1 MSEIILPTLD
11 QWHKIDDEGYMRL
24 VHPLA
29 NDYDTK
35 RPPAYIQ
42 NDPRC
47 AEGLN
52 FLDDQAQRGRI
63 LARVSLGPNID
74 YHDMGDL
81 GWAERQIDEMDA
93 FGYDVDVY
101 LSPENGYGYRVLDLA
116 EKARQSFVCIPE
128 AEHFATPAVQTLTAM
143 QTYVEGAFAEID
155 EAASSPIPEM
165 REFANELEGYA
176 MIGTAVVL
184 SDLSWYKASMV
195 GLAAKEGLTP
205 NPDKKTWSTFAV
217 GTPDDDFAGALDLL
231 GVRVDE
237 TSYRRREEAWSQND
251 RDRFLAKVIRSGILQ

>member
-11 QWHKIDDEGYMRL
+11 RWHRVDNDGYMRL
-24 VHPLA
+24 VHPLT

-52 FLDDQAQRGRI
+52 FLDDQAQQGRI
-63 LARVSLGPNID
+63 IARVSLGPNCS
-74 YHDMGDL
+74 YEDMGDL
-81 GWAERQIDEMDA
+81 GWAERQIDETDA
-93 FGYDVDVY
+93 FGHDVEVY

-116 EKARQSFVCIPE
+116 EKARQAFVCTPE
-128 AEHFATPAVQTLTAM
+128 AEHFATPAVQTLTTM
-143 QTYVEGAFAEID
+143 QAYVENALAKID
-155 EAASSPIPEM
+155 EAATSPLPKM
-165 REFANELEGYA
+165 QEFAKELEGYT

-195 GLAAKEGLTP
+195 GLAAKEGLTS

-217 GTPDDDFAGALDLL
+217 DTPDDDFAGALDLL
-231 GVRVDE
+231 GARVQE
-237 TSYRRREEAWSQND
+237 EPYRRQEEFWSLDD
-251 RDRFLAKVIRSGILQ
+251 RDRFLAKIIRSGILQ